1 MTHRL
6 FHFFKRI
13 LIFSLCIVAIYFIF
27 SKPKDQEDA
36 IVNIYDW
43 YGMLPADI
51 IQEFEKETGIH
62 VRYDVYDNNEVLEA
76 KLLASNSGYDVVFP
90 TASPYVSRQIKVGIY
105 QRLNKELL
113 PNLKGTNK
121 IITAHMDIVDP
132 GMVYAIPYYWGTL
145 GIAFDKDKVQA
156 RLPNVDLESY
166 DMLFNPE
173 NLKKLK
179 TCGVSFLEEAID
191 VMPLILSYLGRPSN
205 SETQD
210 DLKLTSEH
218 LFKLRPSIRRF
229 TSSRFMNDLVLG
241 DVCIAQSWSGDAH
254 QAEHDAKELGRN
266 IIYVVPKE
274 GTTLWIDCMAIPVG
288 SPHPINAHKFINFL
302 LRPEISARITN
313 KTKLPTVIDAALPM
327 IEKQIKNNQGIYPKP
342 DVMKKLHLN
351 SPQTSDE
358 SLKFDR
364 ARTKAWINV
373 RLNRK

>member
-1 MTHRL
+1 MTHKL
-6 FHFFKRI
+6 FHFLKRT
-13 LIFSLCIVAIYFIF
+13 FIF
-27 SKPKDQEDA
+27 SFCMIGIYFLFSKQKDQEDA

-113 PNLKGTNK
+113 PNLKGSNK
-121 IITAHMDIVDP
+121 IITAHMDTVDP

-145 GIAFDKDKVQA
+145 GIAFDKDKVKA

-179 TCGVSFLEEAID
+179 TCGVSFLEEATD
-191 VMPLILSYLGRPSN
+191 VMPLVLNYLGRPSN
-205 SETQD
+205 SETKD
-210 DLKLTSEH
+210 DLKLTTEH

-266 IIYVVPKE
+266 IVYVVPKE

-327 IEKQIKNNQGIYPKP
+327 IEKEIKNNKGIYPKP
-342 DVMKKLHLN
+342 DVMKKLRLDT
-351 SPQTSDE
+351 PQTSDE

-364 ARTKAWINV
+364 ERTKAWIKI